1 MPEICNNHTAKYIS
15 PIFWVLPSPLF
26 PVFRLLW
33 CVKGNSK
40 MGLFFKFQNLTKAW
54 NPMKSVSEYLT
65 SLLKSHV
72 LRNLSQFLNRQKGNI
87 FNREGKEDLFWKTKV
102 NLKIQ
107 L

>member
-1 MPEICNNHTAKYIS
+1 M
-15 PIFWVLPSPLF
+15 
-26 PVFRLLW
+26 
-33 CVKGNSK
+33 
-40 MGLFFKFQNLTKAW
+40 KAW

-72 LRNLSQFLNRQKGNI
+72 LKNLSQFLNRQKGNI
-87 FNREGKEDLFWKTKV
+87 FNREGKEGLFWKTKV